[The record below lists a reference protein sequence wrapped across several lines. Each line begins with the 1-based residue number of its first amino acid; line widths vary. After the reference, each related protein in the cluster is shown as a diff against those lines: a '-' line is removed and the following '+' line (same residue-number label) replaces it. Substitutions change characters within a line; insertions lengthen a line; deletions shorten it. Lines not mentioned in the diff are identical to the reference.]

1 VGFLD
6 EAVAAA
12 EEAGA
17 VLQEVRQRGF
27 TVGSKAGMEYVTEA
41 DILAEDLLRNR
52 LTQLFPGSSFLG
64 EETWNG
70 SFPNPPFW
78 VVDPL
83 DGTNNYAV
91 GIPFYC
97 VSVALVDERGLSLGI
112 IHDPVHRETFLGMRG
127 QGAFLNGEP
136 ISVSD
141 AKSLSDAVLAT
152 GFPYTRTENDLT
164 FDLNVLKGFLGRARG
179 IRRCGSA
186 ALDLAYTAAGR
197 LGGFWEEKLNP
208 WDMAAGVLLVREAG
222 GIVTG
227 FRESSWEIASK
238 GVQCSAPGIWDEF
251 RHIIEKGAPKQRAP
265 EDSNS

>member
-1 VGFLD
+1 MGFVE
-6 EAVAAA
+6 EAAAAA

-17 VLQEVRQRGF
+17 VLQEVKKRGF

-41 DILAEDLLRNR
+41 DILAEDLLRTR
-52 LTQLFPGSSFLG
+52 LTQLLPGSSFLG
-64 EETWNG
+64 EESWNG
-70 SFPNPPFW
+70 SFPAPPYW

-97 VSVALVDERGLSLGI
+97 VSVALMDDNGLSMGV
-112 IHDPVHRETFLGMRG
+112 IHDPVHRETFLAMRG

-136 ISVSD
+136 ITVSD
-141 AKSLSDAVLAT
+141 AESLSSAVLAT
-152 GFPYTRTENDLT
+152 GFPYTRTEKDLT
-164 FDLNVLKGFLGRARG
+164 FDLGVLRSFLGKARG

-197 LGGFWEEKLNP
+197 LGGFWEERLNP

-222 GIVTG
+222 GTVTG
-227 FRESSWEIASK
+227 FRESSWDISSR
-238 GVQCSAPGIWDEF
+238 GVQCSAPGIWNEF
-251 RHIIEKGAPKQRAP
+251 RAIIEKGRTSEEARP
-265 EDSNS
+265 